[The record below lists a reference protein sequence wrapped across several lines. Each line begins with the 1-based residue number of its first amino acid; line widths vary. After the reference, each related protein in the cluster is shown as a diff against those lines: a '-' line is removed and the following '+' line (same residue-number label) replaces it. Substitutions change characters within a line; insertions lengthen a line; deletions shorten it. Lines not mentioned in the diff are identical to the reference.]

1 MTGPIWV
8 DGRLLDS
15 NAPALLASDRGVTVG
30 LGLFETAKV
39 VGGQAFALSRHL
51 RRLARSAPAMELPD
65 PDLEWVR
72 SGVAALLSAVGPM
85 PIGRLRIT
93 LTAGPGRLET
103 AGGSAAATY
112 VIQAAAQEPPQ
123 PTGTAVTAPWVRNE
137 RSAVA
142 GLKTTSYAENVL
154 ALAYAR
160 DRGAGE
166 ALLANTRGELC
177 EGTTSNVI
185 VGIGGRLVTPPL
197 SSGALPGIG
206 RELLLE
212 WAAGDGWPIAEE
224 LLPFAVLADADEV
237 LLTSSI
243 RDVQPLHAVDDRVLR
258 APGELG
264 ELGARAA
271 ALFATRAAE
280 GMDP

>member
-8 DGRLLDS
+8 DGRLLDGDT
-15 NAPALLASDRGVTVG
+15 PALLAGDRGLTVG

-39 VGGQAFALSRHL
+39 VRGQVFALSRHL
-51 RRLARSAPAMELPD
+51 RRLARSAPALGLPD

-72 SGVAALLSAVGPM
+72 SGVAELLTAVGPM
-85 PIGRLRIT
+85 PFGRLRIT
-93 LTAGPGRLET
+93 LTAGPGPLGT
-103 AGGSAAATY
+103 AEAGAAATC
-112 VIQAAAQEPPQ
+112 VIQAAAHEPSPR
-123 PTGTAVTAPWVRNE
+123 TGTAVTAPWVRNE
-137 RSAVA
+137 RSALA
-142 GLKTTSYAENVL
+142 GLKTTSYAENVI

-160 DRGAGE
+160 DQGADE

-212 WAAGDGWPIAEE
+212 WAAGDGWPIVEE
-224 LLPFAVLADADEV
+224 PLPVAVLAAADEV

-258 APGELG
+258 ARGELG
-264 ELGARAA
+264 ELGARAV